1 MSLLP
6 TCGRIYACFNVKL
19 SYCIALL
26 VFEVGSI
33 ICAAAPNSITLILG
47 RAIAGVG
54 ASGLMAGS
62 AVIISHSVAIYKRAT
77 LFGMLSAVYGVA
89 SVAGPLIGGVLV
101 DTPRLT
107 WRFCFWI
114 NLRTY
119 LPPCLCWILT
129 PAALGAVSII
139 QIWLTLKNPA
149 PAVKAGLPLK
159 QKLRQLDLP
168 GAFLLVSATI
178 CLLLALQWGGIVF
191 AWSDPRVYSC
201 LIGFSLI
208 MIDFFVLQVRDEERC
223 VPL

>member
-6 TCGRIYACFNVKL
+6 TCGRIYTCFNVKR

-47 RAIAGVG
+47 RSIAGVG

-62 AVIISHSVAIYKRAT
+62 AVIISHSVAIHKRAT

-101 DTPRLT
+101 DTPKLT

-114 NLRTY
+114 NLRMY
-119 LPPCLCWILT
+119 LAIFRSIRRPNSGSSRRYIHHSDMADAQKPGPSSQGWTTLEAEAPTTRFTRCF
-129 PAALGAVSII
+129 PSSLGHDMPV
-139 QIWLTLKNPA
+139 T
-149 PAVKAGLPLK
+149 
-159 QKLRQLDLP
+159 
-168 GAFLLVSATI
+168 GATMGRGRFCMV
-178 CLLLALQWGGIVF
+178 
-191 AWSDPRVYSC
+191 
-201 LIGFSLI
+201 
-208 MIDFFVLQVRDEERC
+208 
-223 VPL
+223 